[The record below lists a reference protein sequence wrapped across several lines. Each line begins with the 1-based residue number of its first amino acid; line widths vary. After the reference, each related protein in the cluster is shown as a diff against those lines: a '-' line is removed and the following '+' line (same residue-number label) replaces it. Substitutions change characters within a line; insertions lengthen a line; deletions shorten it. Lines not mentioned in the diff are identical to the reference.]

1 MAEHGRIQ
9 NDEIKKKKS
18 IRLHFEEV
26 ERKTGAEGLSFVDDV
41 AWVATGKDVEEVT
54 AKLEACAAAAGGTVR
69 APCVVPVITGDATDG
84 TLRATGTGT
93 TVDGAGS
100 SAA

>member
-41 AWVATGKDVEEVT
+41 VRVATGKDAEEVT
-54 AKLEACAAAAGGTVR
+54 AKFKSRRRMGTSQRGQLRRRQDGGG
-69 APCVVPVITGDATDG
+69 PLSEGPEGD
-84 TLRATGTGT
+84 
-93 TVDGAGS
+93 S
-100 SAA
+100 S